1 MNLLASPEKETA
13 KIRIVGQG
21 LAGSVLALLLDD
33 LGYDVVVAD
42 DGHRSS
48 SSMVAAGMWNPLS
61 FKKLHA
67 SWIAD
72 QLMPSAFRIY
82 PRLQQKLGSQFF
94 FPADL
99 IRIFPDVRSA
109 NEWDERSVHPE
120 LNQFI
125 GEEKNKF
132 PGNDFHTPFGFGV
145 VKNAGW
151 LNTKV
156 FLTSARAYLK
166 SKNLLVDGEV
176 DHRQIA
182 VWLSQ
187 NDIVIQCT
195 GWRLPENAGFDWLP
209 VIRNKGE
216 VLTVSIPDLETSDM
230 FNFGK
235 FLIPFGEGIF
245 KLGATYELNPQHLEP
260 TAVAKNELL
269 QDLNQNM
276 THRAVAVQHDTGYRP
291 TVPDRK
297 PLLGFDP
304 DNRRSGVF
312 NGFGSKGVMLIP
324 FFAEMLI
331 RHMCSGEVLM
341 KDVDISRYFS
351 RFRI

>member
-1 MNLLASPEKETA
+1 MNLLASPEKETR

-33 LGYDVVVAD
+33 LGYQVVVAD
-42 DGHRSS
+42 DGHQSS
-48 SSMVAAGMWNPLS
+48 SSAVAAGMWNPLS

-72 QLMPSAFRIY
+72 QLIPCAFRIY

-94 FPADL
+94 FPCDL
-99 IRIFPDVRSA
+99 IRIFPDVKSA

-120 LNQFI
+120 MKQFI
-125 GEEKNKF
+125 GDDKNKI
-132 PGNDFHTPFGFGV
+132 PGNDFHAPFGFGV

-156 FLTSARAYLK
+156 FLTAARVYFT
-166 SKNLLVDGEV
+166 SKKMLVEGKV
-176 DHRQIA
+176 DHRQIDQ
-182 VWLSQ
+182 WLREK
-187 NDIVIQCT
+187 DIVVQCT
-195 GWRLPENAGFDWLP
+195 GWKMAENAGFDWLP
-209 VIRNKGE
+209 LVKNKGE
-216 VLTVSIPDLETSDM
+216 VLTVSILDYETTDM

-235 FLIPFGEGIF
+235 FLIPLGKGVF

-260 TAVAKNELL
+260 TESAKKELL
-269 QDLNQNM
+269 QDLKKSLA
-276 THRAVAVQHDTGYRP
+276 HPAVLVQHDTGYRP

-304 DNRRSGVF
+304 DNHRSGVF
-312 NGFGSKGVMLIP
+312 TGFGSKGVMLIP

-331 RHMCSGEVLM
+331 RHMCSGEALM
-341 KDVDISRYFS
+341 KEVDISRYFS
-351 RFRI
+351 RFRS